1 MHIAHFTNTYHPVI
15 SGVVRSIDTFRQALT
30 ELGHNVFIFA
40 QNANDYQDKE
50 PFVFRY
56 PSIDLPMSHNFP
68 LTIPIS
74 SFVDK
79 VFPSLKPAVIHS
91 HHPFL
96 LGRAAANKAEEHHIP
111 LVFTFHTRYREYS
124 HYVALNQQFVKDAID
139 YWLGDYMQKCHH
151 IVVPSDSIKQMLAD
165 VYGVTNQVTTVP
177 TGIDLRPYQAADS
190 HSIRQKRG
198 WGEDKVLIS
207 IGRLAEEKNWK
218 VLLAAAGSAFKQ
230 HPHAR
235 LVIIGDGEQKD
246 ELSKLAGELGIA
258 ERVEFTGKIPF
269 DEVPLY
275 LKAADLFCFASTTET
290 QGLVTMEALAAELP
304 VVAVEASGTQD
315 VVEHDRQGLLA
326 ENNPEALAA
335 AINRVLDDE
344 ELYHRFKQAT
354 ADRAAEF
361 DMKRKA
367 EDLIEVYHQAI
378 DDQRAGRPV
387 QVDKARKIFELII
400 DEQKLE
406 QFFGLKA

>member
-15 SGVVRSIDTFRQALT
+15 SGVVRSIDTFRQGLT

-50 PFVFRY
+50 PFVIRY

-230 HPHAR
+230 HPQAR

-246 ELSKLAGELGIA
+246 ELSKLAGKLGIA

-378 DDQRAGRPV
+378 DDQRADRPV

>member
-177 TGIDLRPYQAADS
+177 TGIDLRPYQAADP

-230 HPHAR
+230 HPQAR

-246 ELSKLAGELGIA
+246 ELSKLAGKLGIA

-378 DDQRAGRPV
+378 DDQRADRPV

>member
-1 MHIAHFTNTYHPVI
+1 
-15 SGVVRSIDTFRQALT
+15 
-30 ELGHNVFIFA
+30 
-40 QNANDYQDKE
+40 
-50 PFVFRY
+50 
-56 PSIDLPMSHNFP
+56 
-68 LTIPIS
+68 
-74 SFVDK
+74 
-79 VFPSLKPAVIHS
+79 
-91 HHPFL
+91 
-96 LGRAAANKAEEHHIP
+96 
-111 LVFTFHTRYREYS
+111 
-124 HYVALNQQFVKDAID
+124 
-139 YWLGDYMQKCHH
+139 
-151 IVVPSDSIKQMLAD
+151 
-165 VYGVTNQVTTVP
+165 
-177 TGIDLRPYQAADS
+177 
-190 HSIRQKRG
+190 
-198 WGEDKVLIS
+198 
-207 IGRLAEEKNWK
+207 
-218 VLLAAAGSAFKQ
+218 AAAGSAFKQ
-230 HPHAR
+230 HPQAR

-246 ELSKLAGELGIA
+246 ELSKLAGKLGIA

>member
-30 ELGHNVFIFA
+30 DLGHNVFIFA
-40 QNANDYQDKE
+40 QNATDYDDKE
-50 PFVFRY
+50 PFIFRY
-56 PSIDLPMSHNFP
+56 PAIDLPMSHSFP

-96 LGRAAANKAEEHHIP
+96 LGRAAATKSNDYQIP

-165 VYGVTNQVTTVP
+165 VYGVTKQVTTVP
-177 TGIDLRPYQAADS
+177 TGIDLRPYQAADPQT
-190 HSIRQKRG
+190 IRQQRG

-218 VLLAAAGSAFKQ
+218 VLLAAAGKTFKQ
-230 HPHAR
+230 HPQAR

-246 ELSKLAGELGIA
+246 ELIKMAQKMGIA
-258 ERVEFTGKIPF
+258 RQVEFTGKIPF

-290 QGLVTMEALAAELP
+290 QGLVTMEALAAGLP

-315 VVEHDRQGLLA
+315 VVENDQQGLLT
-326 ENNPEALAA
+326 ENNGEALAA

-344 ELYHRFKQAT
+344 ALFNRYKQAT
-354 ADRAAEF
+354 TDRAATF

-378 DDQRAGRPV
+378 EDQRAGRLV
-387 QVDKARKIFELII
+387 QVDKAKKIFDLII

-406 QFFGLKA
+406 QFFGLKS

>member
-230 HPHAR
+230 HPQAR

-246 ELSKLAGELGIA
+246 ELSKLAGKLGIA

-378 DDQRAGRPV
+378 DDQRADRPV

>member
-15 SGVVRSIDTFRQALT
+15 SGVVRSIDTFRQGLT

-177 TGIDLRPYQAADS
+177 TGIDLRPYQAADP

-230 HPHAR
+230 HPQAR

-246 ELSKLAGELGIA
+246 ELSKLAGKLGIA

-378 DDQRAGRPV
+378 DDQRADRPV